1 MKHSTN
7 RTIIPAGYR
16 RHGVTLT
23 EVLMSLMIM
32 SIGVV
37 SLATLFPLAAART
50 IEATNY
56 TNSTILRHN
65 AAALVETIPELV
77 GDPDGNAATREPRR
91 FIVDPLGFHE
101 LQLATGTPQTTY
113 GNNAPA
119 TVNTPLPFRYPGLPT
134 GALTLAQAQKRA
146 SNLVRLGDTF
156 TQLAEGF
163 ASSFTTTNVVVPGE
177 VDLSTVDPSVST
189 YRAII
194 FDATGRRSEVR
205 TLTGL
210 TPLGGPG
217 PYTLT
222 WDVAE
227 PLPTS
232 FATVGLVRVQS
243 PTEYYTWMLS
253 VRDSAAGRN
262 IDIVAFLKRSFTL
275 QSEQVY
281 EADFRRF
288 ELDPNNL
295 DPTKID
301 GDGLPGNPGDDDGD
315 STADDRLEIGY
326 PGSDDQP
333 NFKAYLRWTS
343 TMPTPAL
350 IRGGYVL
357 DTRNLRWYRIRAIED
372 ETGSSA
378 TLLLE
383 DAIVA
388 DNTEDL
394 YDFGI
399 DTPDED
405 LNGNSIREQGGAI
418 LPTGVV
424 GVFNY
429 KSKRREQ

>member
-1 MKHSTN
+1 MKHSTV
-7 RTIIPAGYR
+7 RISSPVGHH

-50 IEATNY
+50 IEATSY

-65 AAALVETIPELV
+65 AVALIETIPELV
-77 GDPDGNAATREPRR
+77 SDPDGNAATREPRR
-91 FIVDPLGFHE
+91 FIVDPLGYHE

-113 GNNAPA
+113 GNNAPT
-119 TVNTPLPFRYPGLPT
+119 TVNTPLPPRYL
-134 GALTLAQAQKRA
+134 GAAVGNLTQQQA

-156 TQLAEGF
+156 SQLSEGF
-163 ASSFTTTNVVVPGE
+163 ATSFTTTSVVVPAE

-189 YRAII
+189 YRAVI
-194 FDATGRRSEVR
+194 FDAAGRSSEVR

-222 WDVAE
+222 WDTTE
-227 PLPTS
+227 PLPAS
-232 FATVGLVRVQS
+232 FSTVGLVRIES

-262 IDIVAFLKRSFTL
+262 IDVVAFLKRNFTL
-275 QSEQVY
+275 QNEQVY

-288 ELDPNNL
+288 SL
-295 DPTKID
+295 DPTTDD
-301 GDGLPGNPGDDDGD
+301 GDGLPGDPMFDDNDNGTDDDR
-315 STADDRLEIGY
+315 SEIGY
-326 PGSDDQP
+326 PGTDDQP

-343 TMPTPAL
+343 AMPTPAL

-372 ETGSSA
+372 ETGTSA

-394 YDFGI
+394 YDFGN
-399 DTPDED
+399 DTSDED
-405 LNGNSIREQGGAI
+405 INGDGIRQQGGAI
-418 LPTGVV
+418 LPTGII

-429 KSKRREQ
+429 KSKRRDQ

>member
-1 MKHSTN
+1 MKHSTARIN
-7 RTIIPAGYR
+7 LPLAHN

-50 IEATNY
+50 IEATSY

-65 AAALVETIPELV
+65 AVALIETIPELV
-77 GDPDGNAATREPRR
+77 EDPDGNAATREPRR
-91 FIVDPLGFHE
+91 FIVDPLGYHE

-119 TVNTPLPFRYPGLPT
+119 TVNTPLPPRYL
-134 GALTLAQAQKRA
+134 GAAVADLTQQQA
-146 SNLVRLGDTF
+146 SDLVRLGDTF
-156 TQLAEGF
+156 SQLSEGF
-163 ASSFTTTNVVVPGE
+163 ATSFTTTSVVIPAE
-177 VDLSTVDPSVST
+177 VDLSTVDPSAST
-189 YRAII
+189 YRAVI
-194 FDATGRRSEVR
+194 FDAAGRSSEVR

-210 TPLGGPG
+210 TPPGGPG

-222 WDVAE
+222 WDTTE
-227 PLPTS
+227 PLPAS
-232 FATVGLVRVQS
+232 FSTVGLVRIES

-253 VRDSAAGRN
+253 VRESAAGRN
-262 IDIVAFLKRSFTL
+262 IDIVAFLKRNFTL
-275 QSEQVY
+275 QNEQVY

-288 ELDPNNL
+288 SL
-295 DPTKID
+295 DPTTDD
-301 GDGLPGNPGDDDGD
+301 GDGLPGSPNFDDDD
-315 STADDRLEIGY
+315 NMADDDRSEIGY
-326 PGSDDQP
+326 PGTDDQP
-333 NFKAYLRWTS
+333 NFKAYLRWTAAL
-343 TMPTPAL
+343 PTPAL

-372 ETGSSA
+372 ETGTTA

-394 YDFGI
+394 YDFGN
-399 DTPDED
+399 DTSDED
-405 LNGNSIREQGGAI
+405 INGDGIRQQGGAI
-418 LPTGVV
+418 LPTGII

-429 KSKRREQ
+429 KSKRRDQ

>member
-1 MKHSTN
+1 MKRSTN
-7 RTIIPAGYR
+7 GTAVPDGCR

-77 GDPDGNAATREPRR
+77 DDPDGNAATREPRR
-91 FIVDPLGFHE
+91 FIVDPLGFYE
-101 LQLATGTPQTTY
+101 LQFATGTPQITY

-119 TVNTPLPFRYPGLPT
+119 SVNTAIPFRYPGLPI
-134 GALTLAQAQKRA
+134 GSLTLAEAQKRA
-146 SNLVRLGDTF
+146 SDLVRLGDTF

-163 ASSFTTTNVVVPGE
+163 ASSFTTTSVVVPAE
-177 VDLSTVDPSVST
+177 VDLSTVDPTAST

-227 PLPTS
+227 PLPSS
-232 FATVGLVRVQS
+232 FATVGLVRVQA

-253 VRDSAAGRN
+253 VRDSVAGRN
-262 IDIVAFLKRSFTL
+262 IDIVTFLKRSFTL
-275 QSEQVY
+275 ENEQVY

-288 ELDPNNL
+288 SL
-295 DPTKID
+295 DPTTAD

-315 STADDRLEIGY
+315 LTADDRLEIGY

-343 TMPTPAL
+343 AMPTPAL

-394 YDFGI
+394 YDFGN